1 MLPDMSRLK
10 LGPRSRPTG
19 AGADEA
25 AASVGDKRA
34 APAGS
39 GGEDAA
45 AEAPPPPEA
54 VRRLLREAER
64 VVQELREARVY
75 SPFWQAE
82 ADALLEEAERLL
94 LEQAGPPEAA
104 RALSDAVA
112 ALHAALLRMAALPQP
127 PSMRQLG
134 RAFDAAMDELRQNP
148 ELARALLD
156 AAQATPRTT
165 ESLTRDLVASFL
177 TPSAEVVKEKQAV
190 AEQEL
195 RYVDAAHKAID
206 DTVEGVVQ
214 RRREGRADVV
224 DAARQKVHARAVDAR
239 QGLAHGRRSRAASRR
254 SSTLLA
260 GGLLSSANLNG

>member
-10 LGPRSRPTG
+10 LGPRSRPIG
-19 AGADEA
+19 AGADEVV
-25 AASVGDKRA
+25 ASVGDKRA

-39 GGEDAA
+39 GGEEAA

-94 LEQAGPPEAA
+94 LEQAEPPEAA

-112 ALHAALLRMAALPQP
+112 ALHAALLRMAALPRP

-134 RAFDAAMDELRQNP
+134 RAFDAAMDELRRTAG
-148 ELARALLD
+148 EARAKAEALLP
-156 AAQATPRTT
+156 A
-165 ESLTRDLVASFL
+165 L
-177 TPSAEVVKEKQAV
+177 
-190 AEQEL
+190 
-195 RYVDAAHKAID
+195 
-206 DTVEGVVQ
+206 
-214 RRREGRADVV
+214 
-224 DAARQKVHARAVDAR
+224 
-239 QGLAHGRRSRAASRR
+239 RAAVQYNVLSGFDATTYRAMVAR
-254 SSTLLA
+254 LEAALA
-260 GGLLSSANLNG
+260 GEAAFPRGGAAAASQAAAMEAAYACQRCYLRPLSKR